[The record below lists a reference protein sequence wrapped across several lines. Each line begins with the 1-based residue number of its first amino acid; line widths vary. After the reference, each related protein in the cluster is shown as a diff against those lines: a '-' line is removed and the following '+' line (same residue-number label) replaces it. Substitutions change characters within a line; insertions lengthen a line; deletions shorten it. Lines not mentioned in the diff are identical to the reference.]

1 MAHNCCCFCSTKRQG
16 ACILLP
22 GWNGSPSP
30 GSPSPTQKTYLQVIA
45 CIRGFSIVEVLF
57 VMSLNFSVRLSL
69 VLSFFVFLS
78 CRSNPCAVS
87 RSVFLDIVLH
97 FVVDWSWIDL
107 PGIFSSTFSLKTSF
121 EMIKMLR
128 CVSILAHD

>member
-1 MAHNCCCFCSTKRQG
+1 MSHN
-16 ACILLP
+16 L
-22 GWNGSPSP
+22 
-30 GSPSPTQKTYLQVIA
+30 
-45 CIRGFSIVEVLF
+45 
-57 VMSLNFSVRLSL
+57 SVRLSP
-69 VLSFFVFLS
+69 VLSFFVFFS
-78 CRSNPCAVS
+78 GRANPCAVS

-107 PGIFSSTFSLKTSF
+107 PGIFSITFSLKTSF